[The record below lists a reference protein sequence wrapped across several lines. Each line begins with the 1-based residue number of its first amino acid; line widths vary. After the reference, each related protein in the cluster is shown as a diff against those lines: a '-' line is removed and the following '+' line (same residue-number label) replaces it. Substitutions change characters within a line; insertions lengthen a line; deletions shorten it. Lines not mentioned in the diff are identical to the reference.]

1 MNMNYYGRLEIVQN
15 AYFVQDLDEA
25 IERWHT
31 TFGLGPFIVNRH
43 LVLERSFYRGAPMPL
58 DISAAF
64 VQSGDVQ
71 IELLCQ
77 HGPEPSAFRDMFP
90 HGEEGLHHVAVF
102 PENFARVISDFQACG
117 YAVASEIVVGEGL
130 GAAFIDTRELLGH
143 MLEVYRDN
151 GSIQG
156 FYGLVKNAARNWDGR
171 TLIVDVNEF
180 TNPG

>member
-1 MNMNYYGRLEIVQN
+1 M
-15 AYFVQDLDEA
+15 
-25 IERWHT
+25 
-31 TFGLGPFIVNRH
+31 
-43 LVLERSFYRGAPMPL
+43 
-58 DISAAF
+58 
-64 VQSGDVQ
+64 
-71 IELLCQ
+71 
-77 HGPEPSAFRDMFP
+77 
-90 HGEEGLHHVAVF
+90 HHVAVF
-102 PENFARVISDFQACG
+102 PDDYDHVIGAYKARGF
-117 YAVASEIVVGEGL
+117 AVASEIMVGEGL

>member
-1 MNMNYYGRLEIVQN
+1 MSMDNCERLRIVQN

-43 LVLERSFYRGAPMPL
+43 LDLQRSFYRGVPTPL
-58 DISAAF
+58 DVSAAF

-77 HGPEPSAFRDMFP
+77 HNPEPSAFRDVFAQ
-90 HGEEGLHHVAVF
+90 GEEGLHHVAVF
-102 PENFARVISDFQACG
+102 PGDYAEVISGYQARG
-117 YAVASEIVVGEGL
+117 FAVASEIVVGKGL

-151 GSIQG
+151 GSIRG
-156 FYGLVKNAARNWDGR
+156 FYRLVADAARNWDGH
-171 TLIVDVNEF
+171 TLLVDVSELL
-180 TNPG
+180 G